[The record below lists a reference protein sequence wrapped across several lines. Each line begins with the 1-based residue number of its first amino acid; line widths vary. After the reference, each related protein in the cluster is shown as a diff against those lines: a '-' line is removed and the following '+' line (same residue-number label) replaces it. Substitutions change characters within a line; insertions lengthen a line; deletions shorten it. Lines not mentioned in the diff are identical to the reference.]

1 MEETKSLN
9 IEGFNQ
15 YKIDK
20 KGNLYNDKNYKMSIE
35 ITDSGLYYKLKANII
50 PYPRGT
56 FNIFYLIA
64 DTFIPNEENKEYVHY
79 DGNLAN
85 IDINKIKWIDIPK
98 GKRPM
103 KKKHKFNLE
112 KEFEIVKPLEP
123 KEPKIEL
130 TAEEKR
136 EKKRIDMKKYRYK
149 KRYGKELV
157 L

>member
-1 MEETKSLN
+1 
-9 IEGFNQ
+9 
-15 YKIDK
+15 
-20 KGNLYNDKNYKMSIE
+20 
-35 ITDSGLYYKLKANII
+35 
-50 PYPRGT
+50 
-56 FNIFYLIA
+56 
-64 DTFIPNEENKEYVHY
+64 
-79 DGNLAN
+79 
-85 IDINKIKWIDIPK
+85 
-98 GKRPM
+98 M

>member
-1 MEETKSLN
+1 MEETKNLN
-9 IEGFNQ
+9 IEGFTK

-64 DTFIPNEENKEYVHY
+64 DTFIPNTENKEYVEY
-79 DGNLAN
+79 NGNLSN
-85 IDINKIKWIDIPK
+85 IDINRLKWIDIPR
-98 GKRPM
+98 GKRSM
-103 KKKHKFNLE
+103 KKHFKFNLD
-112 KEFEIVKPLEP
+112 KEFELPELLQPLEP
-123 KEPKIEL
+123 KKEL

-136 EKKRIDMKKYRYK
+136 EKKRIEMKKYRYK
-149 KRYGKELV
+149 KRYDKELV